1 MSDDYDARHAELL
14 KQIPPKDVNPTRWP
28 EGIRQ
33 ISINEAGALGVD
45 VNGDLFWHGKQ
56 VEIKRPL
63 VLSWWQ
69 KIGAFLV
76 AASTVSMAITDLAR
90 FYQEH
95 NPHPIAAQS
104 AQQPANLPNAG
115 E

>member
-1 MSDDYDARHAELL
+1 MSDESDREEELKKIPFRKIDKSKWPPNVRTIGIGEADALGIDAELY
-14 KQIPPKDVNPTRWP
+14 
-28 EGIRQ
+28 
-33 ISINEAGALGVD
+33 
-45 VNGDLFWHGKQ
+45 WHGKQ

-76 AASTVSMAITDLAR
+76 AASTVSMALTDLGR
-90 FYQEH
+90 FYHEQY
-95 NPHPIAAQS
+95 PHPIAAQS

>member
-1 MSDDYDARHAELL
+1 MTEDNDARHAELL
-14 KQIPPKDVNPTRWP
+14 KQIPLKSPDPASWPT
-28 EGIRQ
+28 GIRQ
-33 ISINEAGALGVD
+33 IAIDEAGALGVD
-45 VNGDLFWHGKQ
+45 ANGDLYWHGKQ

-76 AASTVSMAITDLAR
+76 AASTVSMAITDIAR
-90 FYQEH
+90 FYQEQK
-95 NPHPIAAQS
+95 PHPIAAQS